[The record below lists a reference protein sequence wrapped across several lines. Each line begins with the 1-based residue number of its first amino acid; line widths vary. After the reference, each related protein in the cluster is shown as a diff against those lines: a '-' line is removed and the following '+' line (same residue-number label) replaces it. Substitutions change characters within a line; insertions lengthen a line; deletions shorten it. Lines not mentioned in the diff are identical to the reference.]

1 MIDKKALKKA
11 VTAVLKQNGFEC
23 SVCVQNIDTGAISF
37 SNLHGAKV
45 SWGKEAMTLFV
56 PHETTFRIPY
66 MEMLEVDGVICPCAD
81 HLEIMLAGR
90 NLLSI
95 REAQ

>member
-1 MIDKKALKKA
+1 MIDKKALKNA

-23 SVCVQNIDTGAISF
+23 SVCVQNIDTGITAF
-37 SNLHGAKV
+37 SNLCGAKV
-45 SWGKEAMTLFV
+45 SWGKDSMTLFV
-56 PHETTFRIPY
+56 RHETTFRIPY
-66 MEMLEVDGVICPCAD
+66 LEMLEIQSLTYAGIK